1 MQNLRLRK
9 ILQNSTIRICG
20 KKGNF
25 SSMETKKSLSKN
37 SVKASDQTKM
47 TYSKDGISDRYF
59 FQYKITM
66 W

>member
-1 MQNLRLRK
+1 
-9 ILQNSTIRICG
+9 
-20 KKGNF
+20 
-25 SSMETKKSLSKN
+25 METKKSLSKN